1 VSVEQRWVTGIVHPG
16 AEISQT
22 AYIQHH
28 DTTYE
33 VVCPWCAQTLGTLAA
48 STPSLTIMQ
57 ELAAL
62 QQLHFTTACPYL
74 LYWKRGGTLRLAVR
88 IASTGER

>member
-1 VSVEQRWVTGIVHPG
+1 M
-16 AEISQT
+16 SQT

-33 VVCPWCAQTLGTLAA
+33 AVCPWCAQTLGTFAA
-48 STPSLTIMQ
+48 STSSLATMQ

-74 LYWKRGGTLRLAVR
+74 LYWQRGGTLRLAVR
-88 IASTGER
+88 IASTGGR